1 MIASLLAAGCT
12 DTRRAYLEPADKP
25 GAVATVVGRGGTY
38 IEDVDHARVAS
49 AGTVSYEGN
58 QYAGGNRVR
67 VSAGK
72 HRLRAYTIAT
82 GGRQS
87 GSWEFNHTFEA
98 DHTYELSPGTGNA
111 VSLQIHDTTTGK
123 TVPVN

>member
-1 MIASLLAAGCT
+1 VIASVLAAGCT
-12 DTRRAYLEPADKP
+12 DTRPAYREPADQP
-25 GAVATVVGRGGTY
+25 AGVAMLVGRGGTY

-98 DHTYELSPGTGNA
+98 GHTYELSPGAGNA
-111 VSLQIHDTTTGK
+111 VSLQIHDTATGQ
-123 TVPVN
+123 TIPVN